1 MNINFKKST
10 IYLLFK
16 INNELILQ
24 NYLFFKIRK
33 EKKDNLLKKQKK
45 ESHLRYDFLILSH
58 NLFCFCTSLAKQTDL
73 KENII
78 RFVKVGLRA

>member
-33 EKKDNLLKKQKK
+33 EKKDNLLKKQKNRK
-45 ESHLRYDFLILSH
+45 
-58 NLFCFCTSLAKQTDL
+58 SLA
-73 KENII
+73 I
-78 RFVKVGLRA
+78 